1 MDIKEHI
8 GIRGWY
14 EIKATDKDGNSIIGR
29 IKAPNSHVEGDTL
42 IFPNTLTNTG
52 FAEVAGL
59 LTADI
64 GGTGWDYVALGTDNT
79 APAAAQTALLAEI
92 VASGGERRGGAD
104 VTGTRVTTT
113 QADDTSQLVTIFTF
127 TGALAIE
134 EVGIFNG
141 TPAGTMLSRQ
151 LLSFGANNGDS
162 MQITYKIQVSA

>member
-1 MDIKEHI
+1 MNIKEHV
-8 GIRGWY
+8 GIRGWF
-14 EIKATDKDGNSIIGR
+14 EIKATDKDGNSIIDR
-29 IKAPNSHVEGDTL
+29 IKAPNAHIEGDTL

-59 LTADI
+59 ITADVS
-64 GGTGWDYVALGTDNT
+64 GTGWDYIALGTDAT
-79 APAAAQTALLAEI
+79 APAAAQTTLVAETA
-92 VASGGERRGGAD
+92 VSGGSRRGGAD

-113 QADDTSQLVTIFTF
+113 QADDTMQLVTTFTF

-141 TPAGTMLSRQ
+141 TPAGVMLSRQ

-162 MQITYKIQVSA
+162 MQISYKIQVSA